1 MRSTVISVAYVAL
14 GSNLG
19 QREQSV
25 LGAARALGSGGAV
38 RLLGLSSLYESPAL
52 GMPGAPPFV
61 NAVAQVASL
70 LPPLDL
76 LERLQAIEAKGGRTG
91 GHWQSREI
99 DLDLIAAGDEV
110 VVGERLKLPH
120 PRFHERAFVLIP
132 LREVAPGFVC
142 PRTGRGIGDL
152 AAALPAPGDLVRVSG
167 RSLAMRG

>member
-1 MRSTVISVAYVAL
+1 MWSTVSSVAYVAL
-14 GSNLG
+14 GANLG
-19 QREQSV
+19 QRERAV
-25 LGAARALGSGGAV
+25 LGAARALNAGAV

-52 GMPGAPPFV
+52 GMPGAPPFI

-99 DLDLIAAGDEV
+99 DLDLIAVGDEIVAGD
-110 VVGERLKLPH
+110 RLTLPH

-132 LREVAPGFVC
+132 LHELTAGFVC
-142 PRTGRGIGDL
+142 PRTGHRIGDL
-152 AAALPAPGDLVRVSG
+152 VAALPVQGGLVRISW